1 MENIWRPIKDNFDIQ
16 VSWDGSDDTR
26 LKANGDIS
34 NQSVYNIMIEAGFTN
49 LPSEWWHYEYGT
61 KFWSY
66 FKGRPALY
74 KGIIDIKLPEQI

>member
-1 MENIWRPIKDNFDIQ
+1 MGTSFDSFKETAWSSYFEMNNSNIMARENRRI
-16 VSWDGSDDTR
+16 
-26 LKANGDIS
+26 LYYA
-34 NQSVYNIMIEAGFTN
+34 MIEAGFTN

>member
-1 MENIWRPIKDNFDIQ
+1 MNNSNIMARENRRI
-16 VSWDGSDDTR
+16 
-26 LKANGDIS
+26 LYYA
-34 NQSVYNIMIEAGFTN
+34 MIEAGFTN

>member
-1 MENIWRPIKDNFDIQ
+1 MGTSFDSFKETAWSSYFEMNKSNIMARENRRI
-16 VSWDGSDDTR
+16 
-26 LKANGDIS
+26 LYYA
-34 NQSVYNIMIEAGFTN
+34 MIEAGFTN